1 MVEYVTKGL
10 ELNGSEIVLDLYAGV
25 GTFTMRL
32 AMLTKY
38 VTAVES
44 SHISVKAG
52 RANANINNLRNVR
65 YEEAEVEE
73 FLSAFQGRADIVVVD
88 PPRAGLDKKVCN
100 EILKLAPQKIAYV
113 SCDPATLARDLA
125 ILKEKYEILSVQ
137 PFDMFPQTYHVENV
151 VLMERK

>member
-100 EILKLAPQKIAYV
+100 EILKLAPQKLHT
-113 SCDPATLARDLA
+113 SLATQQHLQEIWRYS
-125 ILKEKYEILSVQ
+125 KKNTKYSPSSRSICSHRHIMWKML
-137 PFDMFPQTYHVENV
+137 Y
-151 VLMERK
+151 